1 MVQRKEKNKN
11 WLLFVAGSFS
21 ILLGV
26 SLVLFDVLSNKQI
39 DDLEEQAITDFYIAE
54 ENKQSEDTVEEVKK
68 EIPKEIKYDYIA
80 IIKIPKI
87 NLERGL
93 VDPKSKYNNVNYN
106 IEILKESSKPDEEN
120 GNVILAAH
128 SGNSRV
134 SFFKNLNKLV
144 LGDEVFIDYNGK
156 TYSYKVTNI
165 YDIEKTGKA
174 KIVTNKN
181 KTSLTLITCRHN
193 TNKQIVIICEQV

>member
-1 MVQRKEKNKN
+1 MAQRKEKNNN

-21 ILLGV
+21 ILLGI
-26 SLVLFDVLSNKQI
+26 SLILFDVLSNKQI

-93 VDPKSKYNNVNYN
+93 VDLKSKYNNVNYN